1 MVISPISEEAQFAMN
16 SPQTEVASAN
26 GSEDITDKIA
36 HSSQAILGNER
47 MFELK
52 NTVSLDHIYI
62 QNHAST
68 IFSQKPSVD
77 ILWKREIYRKGRWQ
91 A

>member
-1 MVISPISEEAQFAMN
+1 MN

-36 HSSQAILGNER
+36 HSSHAILGNER

-77 ILWKREIYRKGRWQ
+77 ILWKRERKQ
-91 A
+91 ARFIERVGAAN